1 MLDKAIDSGKR
12 SLDSILK
19 EKAFKQVEEY
29 LKSNDIDINTIDEQD
44 LEALVDAKTKDM
56 KNTLKGIAI
65 GGTFMAIVESLI

>member
-1 MLDKAIDSGKR
+1 MLDKAIGSGKR

-44 LEALVDAKTKDM
+44 LEALVDAKTKEM
-56 KNTLKGIAI
+56 QSALKGIAI
-65 GGTFMAIVESLI
+65 GGAFVALVETLI